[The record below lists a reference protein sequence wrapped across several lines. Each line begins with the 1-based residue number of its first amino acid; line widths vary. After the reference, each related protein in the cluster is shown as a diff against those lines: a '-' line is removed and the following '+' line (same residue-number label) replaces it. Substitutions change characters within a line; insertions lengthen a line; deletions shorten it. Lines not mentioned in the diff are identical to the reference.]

1 MFFLLT
7 SVVTIISV
15 YAFATF
21 NTRNLPNIV
30 IPQHAPVELPIA
42 DVFIAVTTVT
52 EIDASVLTG
61 SLDLTE
67 AREALDA
74 VIAAGSPELLLIL
87 IALDIFNVE
96 EVLRASETL
105 ADSITAG
112 TPNLPDILDILN
124 ELNTL
129 DFFNVRPTRADVDYI
144 ISEISEARQLNDRDA
159 SGVTL
164 KGESNVE
171 FDKYSNG
178 WRSGWRTEQRIEW
191 RF

>member
-7 SVVTIISV
+7 SIATIISV

-21 NTRNLPNIV
+21 IVPNPPNIV

-61 SLDLTE
+61 SLDRTE

-74 VIAAGSPELLLIL
+74 VIAAGSPELLIIL
-87 IALDIFNVE
+87 IALDVFSVE

-112 TPNLPDILDILN
+112 TPNPPNIANIANILN
-124 ELNTL
+124 KLNAL
-129 DFFNVRPTRADVDYI
+129 DFLDVTLTHADVDYI
-144 ISEISEARQLNDRDA
+144 ISEINEARQLNDRDA

-178 WRSGWRTEQRIEW
+178 
-191 RF
+191 

>member
-7 SVVTIISV
+7 SVVTIISAYAISV
-15 YAFATF
+15 YALATF
-21 NTRNLPNIV
+21 TAPNLPNVV
-30 IPQHAPVELPIA
+30 IPQHAPVELPIS

-61 SLDLTE
+61 SLDRTE

-74 VIAAGSPELLLIL
+74 VIAAGSPELLIVL
-87 IALDIFNVE
+87 IALDVFSIE

-164 KGESNVE
+164 KGEPNVE

-178 WRSGWRTEQRIEW
+178 
-191 RF
+191 